1 MKNTVHKQLNKNTMT
16 DDIMN
21 FDLPVER
28 SSIIKVVGIG
38 GGGNNAVN
46 NMYEKGI
53 KDVNFVVCNTDHQ
66 ALERSPV
73 PVKVQL
79 GASITEGRG
88 AGSKPDVGR
97 QAALENIKDVMDA
110 VSGNTKMVFLT
121 TGMGGGTGTGA
132 IPVIAKACKDSGL
145 LTTAVVTIPF
155 KSEGKVRIN
164 YAIEGI
170 TELSNYVDSL
180 LVINNEK
187 LREIYGDQGVST
199 AFAKAD
205 DILTTAV
212 KGIAEIITV
221 AGYINVDFADVE
233 TVMKDSGVAIMGMGT
248 ASGEER
254 ARKAIESALSSPLLN
269 SNDITGAKSILV
281 NISSGAGSNEL
292 TMDELGEI
300 TDYMYETASDDALII
315 RGLSQDPNLGENIS
329 VTVIATGFPSNSI
342 LTPYKKPKPRKVEL
356 LTEENPVPAH
366 VIPDK
371 GDDSFS
377 VHQKSSKLVIS
388 DLDEEPQGKLDFD
401 LDNIGQ
407 VTELRGRKQ
416 QEDLEEREDPNTT
429 LQKVKHMQNF
439 FKKEGLSNKIIKEN
453 IEAFEDVPAY
463 VRRNMSLGPNEKDND
478 SKVSKFTLSSGEDNE
493 PVLRENNA
501 YLNDNVD

>member
-1 MKNTVHKQLNKNTMT
+1 MLFINNQKRESME
-16 DDIMN
+16 DDLIY
-21 FDLPVER
+21 FDLPVEK
-28 SSIIKVVGIG
+28 SSIIKVIGIG

-46 NMYEKGI
+46 HMFEKGI

-66 ALERSPV
+66 ALARSQV

-97 QAALENIKDVMDA
+97 QAAMENIDDVMK
-110 VSGNTKMVFLT
+110 SIGGNTKMVFLT

-132 IPVIAKACKDSGL
+132 IPVIAKACREAGY
-145 LTTAVVTIPF
+145 LTVAVVTIPF

-170 TELSNYVDSL
+170 SHLGEHVDSL

-187 LREIYGDQGVST
+187 LREIYGDLGVSA

-205 DILTTAV
+205 DILATAV

-233 TVMKDSGVAIMGMGT
+233 TVMKDSGVAIMGMVWL
-248 ASGEER
+248 R
-254 ARKAIESALSSPLLN
+254 ANRALTAIENALASPLLN

-281 NISSGAGSNEL
+281 NIASGSGGNEL
-292 TMDELGEI
+292 TMDELGQI
-300 TDYMYETASDDALII
+300 TDYMYEVSSEDALII
-315 RGLSQDPNLGENIS
+315 RGLSQDDSLGEEIS

-342 LTPYKKPKPRKVEL
+342 LTPYKKPKPKKVEL
-356 LTEENPVPAH
+356 LAELHPIPPH
-366 VIPDK
+366 IIPDR
-371 GDDSFS
+371 GENTFS
-377 VHQKSSKLVIS
+377 VVQKTQKQEVPDHDEEKQGRLRFSPGEIEEMTLMRNKRES
-388 DLDEEPQGKLDFD
+388 DL
-401 LDNIGQ
+401 I
-407 VTELRGRKQ
+407 
-416 QEDLEEREDPNTT
+416 EERESQKST

-439 FKKEGLSNKIIKEN
+439 FRKEGLSSNIIKDN

-463 VRRNMSLGPNEKDND
+463 IRRNMSLQTREKEAEV
-478 SKVSKFTLSSGEDNE
+478 KVSKYTLEELADGQG

>member
-1 MKNTVHKQLNKNTMT
+1 MT

-439 FKKEGLSNKIIKEN
+439 FKKEGLSNKIIKQN

>member
-1 MKNTVHKQLNKNTMT
+1 ME
-16 DDIMN
+16 DDLIS

-46 NMYEKGI
+46 HMFDKGI

-66 ALERSPV
+66 ALAKSQV

-88 AGSKPDVGR
+88 AGSKPEVGR
-97 QAALENIKDVMDA
+97 QAAMENIGEVMDA
-110 VSGNTKMVFLT
+110 IGGNTKMVFLT

-132 IPVIAKACKDSGL
+132 IPVIAKACRDAGY
-145 LTTAVVTIPF
+145 LTVAVVTIPF

-170 TELSNYVDSL
+170 SHLGEHVDSL

-187 LREIYGDQGVST
+187 LREIYGDLGVSA

-205 DILTTAV
+205 DILATAV

-233 TVMKDSGVAIMGMGT
+233 TVMKESGVAIMGMGL
-248 ASGEER
+248 ASGEDR
-254 ARKAIESALSSPLLN
+254 ARTAIENALSSPLLN
-269 SNDITGAKSILV
+269 SNDITGARSILV
-281 NISSGAGSNEL
+281 NIASGKGENEL
-292 TMDELGEI
+292 TMDELGQI
-300 TDYMYETASDDALII
+300 TDYMYEASSEDALII
-315 RGLSQDPNLGENIS
+315 RGLSQDESLGKEIS

-342 LTPYKKPKPRKVEL
+342 LTPYKKLKPRKVEL
-356 LTEENPVPAH
+356 LAELHPVPPH
-366 VIPDK
+366 IIPDR
-371 GDDSFS
+371 GENTFS
-377 VHQKSSKLVIS
+377 VVQKSTHQESSDFEEEKQGRLHFDPETMEELTQVRSKRESEI
-388 DLDEEPQGKLDFD
+388 
-401 LDNIGQ
+401 I
-407 VTELRGRKQ
+407 
-416 QEDLEEREDPNTT
+416 EERENQKST

-439 FKKEGLSNKIIKEN
+439 FKKEGLSNKIIKDN

-463 VRRNMSLGPNEKDND
+463 VRRNMVLSPKDKEND
-478 SKVSKFTLSSGEDNE
+478 IKVSKFTLEELADGQG
-493 PVLRENNA
+493 PVLRDNNA

>member
-1 MKNTVHKQLNKNTMT
+1 
-16 DDIMN
+16 
-21 FDLPVER
+21 
-28 SSIIKVVGIG
+28 
-38 GGGNNAVN
+38 
-46 NMYEKGI
+46 
-53 KDVNFVVCNTDHQ
+53 
-66 ALERSPV
+66 
-73 PVKVQL
+73 
-79 GASITEGRG
+79 
-88 AGSKPDVGR
+88 
-97 QAALENIKDVMDA
+97 
-110 VSGNTKMVFLT
+110 
-121 TGMGGGTGTGA
+121 
-132 IPVIAKACKDSGL
+132 
-145 LTTAVVTIPF
+145 VVTIPF

-407 VTELRGRKQ
+407 VTELRGRRQ
-416 QEDLEEREDPNTT
+416 QEDLEEKEDPNTT